1 MGAEALAMNLGRVGV
16 ICDFRPPDL
25 TRFGFGPLFVRNVD
39 VWDAVDRIKMT
50 I

>member
-1 MGAEALAMNLGRVGV
+1 MNLGRVGV

-25 TRFGFGPLFVRNVD
+25 TRFGFGPLFVRYVD
-39 VWDAVDRIKMT
+39 VWDAVDRIKKT